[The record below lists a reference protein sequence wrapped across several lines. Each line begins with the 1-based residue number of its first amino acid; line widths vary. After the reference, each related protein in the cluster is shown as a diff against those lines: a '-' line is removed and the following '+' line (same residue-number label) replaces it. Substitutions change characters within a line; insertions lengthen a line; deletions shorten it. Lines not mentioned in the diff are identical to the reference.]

1 MRLLIAQLLVFTSPA
16 FLHGQV
22 DLGNHCRY
30 GHRFHGIGDSVG
42 CGDGYPGGDRSIE
55 KNRIESSWFLFVAV
69 TSGRGLYRQLPESL

>member
-55 KNRIESSWFLFVAV
+55 KNRIE
-69 TSGRGLYRQLPESL
+69 